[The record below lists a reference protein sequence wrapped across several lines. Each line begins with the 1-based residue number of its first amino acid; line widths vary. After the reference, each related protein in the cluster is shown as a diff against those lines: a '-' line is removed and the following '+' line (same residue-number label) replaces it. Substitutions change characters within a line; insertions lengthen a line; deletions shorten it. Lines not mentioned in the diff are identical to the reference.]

1 MSEQRNAYKG
11 SPSRP
16 WIRVVL
22 VAPDGSTRELVLLAD
37 TGSPFNLVVS
47 NATLQQ
53 FQLIGVPGVSSN
65 FGHLNGGWL
74 RIQIPDVDIDEDI
87 VAYGSNNVAQAVA
100 SSHTDFEGL
109 VGLPLLRK
117 TEYGG
122 DNDDFWIRKLP

>member
-16 WIRVVL
+16 WIRVTL
-22 VAPDGSTRELVLLAD
+22 IAPDGSSRELDLLAD

-47 NATLQQ
+47 NATLQK

-65 FGHLNGGWL
+65 FGPLNGGWL
-74 RIQIPDVDIDEDI
+74 RIQIPNVGIDEDI
-87 VAYGSNNVAQAVA
+87 VAYGSDSVAQAVA

-122 DNDDFWIRKLP
+122 DNDDFWIRK